1 MNYLEWINQCTP
13 TRWWHD
19 SGNPDEIELAIR
31 RGATGVTTNPV
42 LTFRSFQSQPEF
54 WNPKVVA
61 LGDDFEPEARA
72 EALLKLV
79 ATYAAEK
86 VRPVYE
92 RTNGADGYALG
103 QLNPTRAGDAEGM
116 LAQARRVH
124 SWAENIAV
132 KLPATAAG
140 IEVIEHLAEEG
151 IPICATINVSVSQ
164 AIAVAEAYARG
175 KQKALAAGVKPPL
188 CIAVQQVGR
197 LDDYL
202 RDVAQ
207 DMKLGL
213 DESVITMAGLAV
225 AKRTYQIFEQRGY
238 DAVSVGEIAKAVGI
252 KAPSLYNHF
261 PSKQAIFDAI
271 LETTSAHYQ
280 KDTAEISVH
289 VQDSQ
294 KDIPVFSHISEEL
307 LVEKV
312 RQIFLYSLH
321 DKTISQFRRMMTLEQ
336 FRSPKFAE
344 LLSKRYVDWMISYH
358 AGIFR
363 ALVANGELRNEDP
376 DTLAWMYVSPI
387 IVLLSVCDRQPEREA
402 ESLAKLDAHVKL
414 FFRTF
419 NIEGGEK

>member
-1 MNYLEWINQCTP
+1 MNYLEWINQCTL

-188 CIAVQQVGR
+188 CIVVQQVGR

-238 DAVSVGEIAKAVGI
+238 DAVIMPAGLRGAYHLTEMAGGKLLYTINTRVQDMILAADPSQEERISNPVPQDVLNQLRKIPEFVRAYEPDGMKPSEFITYGVTQKLLSQFNETGW
-252 KAPSLYNHF
+252 AP
-261 PSKQAIFDAI
+261 
-271 LETTSAHYQ
+271 LETYLSN
-280 KDTAEISVH
+280 K
-289 VQDSQ
+289 
-294 KDIPVFSHISEEL
+294 
-307 LVEKV
+307 
-312 RQIFLYSLH
+312 
-321 DKTISQFRRMMTLEQ
+321 KTNRWI
-336 FRSPKFAE
+336 
-344 LLSKRYVDWMISYH
+344 
-358 AGIFR
+358 
-363 ALVANGELRNEDP
+363 
-376 DTLAWMYVSPI
+376 
-387 IVLLSVCDRQPEREA
+387 
-402 ESLAKLDAHVKL
+402 
-414 FFRTF
+414 
-419 NIEGGEK
+419 

>member
-61 LGDDFEPEARA
+61 LGDDFGPEARA

-188 CIAVQQVGR
+188 CIVVQQVGR

-238 DAVSVGEIAKAVGI
+238 DAVIMPAGLRGAYHLTEMAGGKLLYTINTRVQDMILAADPPQEERISNPVPQDILDQLRKIPEFVRAYEPDGMKPSEFITYGVTQKLLSQFNETGW
-252 KAPSLYNHF
+252 AP
-261 PSKQAIFDAI
+261 
-271 LETTSAHYQ
+271 LETYLSN
-280 KDTAEISVH
+280 K
-289 VQDSQ
+289 
-294 KDIPVFSHISEEL
+294 
-307 LVEKV
+307 
-312 RQIFLYSLH
+312 
-321 DKTISQFRRMMTLEQ
+321 KTNRWI
-336 FRSPKFAE
+336 
-344 LLSKRYVDWMISYH
+344 
-358 AGIFR
+358 
-363 ALVANGELRNEDP
+363 
-376 DTLAWMYVSPI
+376 
-387 IVLLSVCDRQPEREA
+387 
-402 ESLAKLDAHVKL
+402 
-414 FFRTF
+414 
-419 NIEGGEK
+419 

>member
-188 CIAVQQVGR
+188 CIVVQQVGR

-238 DAVSVGEIAKAVGI
+238 DAVIMPAGLRGAYHLTEMAGGKLLYTINTRVQDMILAADPPQEERISNPVPQDVLDQLMKIPEFVRAYEPDGMK
-252 KAPSLYNHF
+252 PSEFITYGVTQKLLSQFNETGWV
-261 PSKQAIFDAI
+261 P
-271 LETTSAHYQ
+271 LETYLSN
-280 KDTAEISVH
+280 K
-289 VQDSQ
+289 
-294 KDIPVFSHISEEL
+294 
-307 LVEKV
+307 
-312 RQIFLYSLH
+312 
-321 DKTISQFRRMMTLEQ
+321 KTNRWI
-336 FRSPKFAE
+336 
-344 LLSKRYVDWMISYH
+344 
-358 AGIFR
+358 
-363 ALVANGELRNEDP
+363 
-376 DTLAWMYVSPI
+376 
-387 IVLLSVCDRQPEREA
+387 
-402 ESLAKLDAHVKL
+402 
-414 FFRTF
+414 
-419 NIEGGEK
+419 

>member
-1 MNYLEWINQCTP
+1 MNYLEWINQCP
-13 TRWWHD
+13 PPRWWHD

-188 CIAVQQVGR
+188 CIVVQQVGR

-238 DAVSVGEIAKAVGI
+238 DAVIMPAGLRGAYHLTETINTRVQDMILAADPPQEERISNPVPQNVLNQLMKIPEFVRAYEPDGMKPSEFITYGVTQKLLSQFNETGW
-252 KAPSLYNHF
+252 AP
-261 PSKQAIFDAI
+261 
-271 LETTSAHYQ
+271 LETYLSN
-280 KDTAEISVH
+280 K
-289 VQDSQ
+289 
-294 KDIPVFSHISEEL
+294 
-307 LVEKV
+307 
-312 RQIFLYSLH
+312 
-321 DKTISQFRRMMTLEQ
+321 KTNRWI
-336 FRSPKFAE
+336 
-344 LLSKRYVDWMISYH
+344 
-358 AGIFR
+358 
-363 ALVANGELRNEDP
+363 
-376 DTLAWMYVSPI
+376 
-387 IVLLSVCDRQPEREA
+387 
-402 ESLAKLDAHVKL
+402 
-414 FFRTF
+414 
-419 NIEGGEK
+419 

>member
-19 SGNPDEIELAIR
+19 SGNPDEIELAIQ

-188 CIAVQQVGR
+188 CIVVQQVGR

-238 DAVSVGEIAKAVGI
+238 DAVIMPAGLRGAYHLTEMAGGKLLYTINTRVQDMILAAD
-252 KAPSLYNHF
+252 PSQEERISNPVPQDVLNQLRKIPEFVRAYEPDGMK
-261 PSKQAIFDAI
+261 PSEFITYGVTQKLLSQFNETGWAL
-271 LETTSAHYQ
+271 LETYLSN
-280 KDTAEISVH
+280 K
-289 VQDSQ
+289 
-294 KDIPVFSHISEEL
+294 
-307 LVEKV
+307 
-312 RQIFLYSLH
+312 
-321 DKTISQFRRMMTLEQ
+321 KTNRWI
-336 FRSPKFAE
+336 
-344 LLSKRYVDWMISYH
+344 
-358 AGIFR
+358 
-363 ALVANGELRNEDP
+363 
-376 DTLAWMYVSPI
+376 
-387 IVLLSVCDRQPEREA
+387 
-402 ESLAKLDAHVKL
+402 
-414 FFRTF
+414 
-419 NIEGGEK
+419 

>member
-19 SGNPDEIELAIR
+19 SGNPDEIELAIQ

-188 CIAVQQVGR
+188 CIVVQQVGR

-238 DAVSVGEIAKAVGI
+238 DAVIMPAGLRGAYHLTEMAGGKLLYTINTRVQDMILAADPPQEERISNPVPQDILDQLMKIPEFVRAYEPDGMKPAEFITYGVTQKLLSQFNETGW
-252 KAPSLYNHF
+252 AP
-261 PSKQAIFDAI
+261 
-271 LETTSAHYQ
+271 LETY
-280 KDTAEISVH
+280 
-289 VQDSQ
+289 
-294 KDIPVFSHISEEL
+294 
-307 LVEKV
+307 
-312 RQIFLYSLH
+312 
-321 DKTISQFRRMMTLEQ
+321 
-336 FRSPKFAE
+336 
-344 LLSKRYVDWMISYH
+344 LSNKKSNRWI
-358 AGIFR
+358 
-363 ALVANGELRNEDP
+363 
-376 DTLAWMYVSPI
+376 
-387 IVLLSVCDRQPEREA
+387 
-402 ESLAKLDAHVKL
+402 
-414 FFRTF
+414 
-419 NIEGGEK
+419 

>member
-188 CIAVQQVGR
+188 CIVVQQVGR

-238 DAVSVGEIAKAVGI
+238 DAVIMPAGLRGAYHLTEMAGGKLLYTINTRVQDMILVADPPQEERISNPVPQDILDQLRKIPEFVRAYEPDGMKPSEFITYGVTQKLLSQFNETGW
-252 KAPSLYNHF
+252 AP
-261 PSKQAIFDAI
+261 
-271 LETTSAHYQ
+271 LETYLSN
-280 KDTAEISVH
+280 K
-289 VQDSQ
+289 
-294 KDIPVFSHISEEL
+294 
-307 LVEKV
+307 
-312 RQIFLYSLH
+312 
-321 DKTISQFRRMMTLEQ
+321 KTNRWI
-336 FRSPKFAE
+336 
-344 LLSKRYVDWMISYH
+344 
-358 AGIFR
+358 
-363 ALVANGELRNEDP
+363 
-376 DTLAWMYVSPI
+376 
-387 IVLLSVCDRQPEREA
+387 
-402 ESLAKLDAHVKL
+402 
-414 FFRTF
+414 
-419 NIEGGEK
+419 

>member
-19 SGNPDEIELAIR
+19 SGNPDEIELAIQ

-188 CIAVQQVGR
+188 CIVVQQVGR

-238 DAVSVGEIAKAVGI
+238 DAVIMPAGLRGAYHLTEMAGSKLLYTINTRVQDMILAADPSQEERISNPVPQDVLTQLRKIPEFVRAYEPDGMKPSEFITYGVTQKLLSQFNETGW
-252 KAPSLYNHF
+252 AP
-261 PSKQAIFDAI
+261 
-271 LETTSAHYQ
+271 LETYLSN
-280 KDTAEISVH
+280 K
-289 VQDSQ
+289 
-294 KDIPVFSHISEEL
+294 
-307 LVEKV
+307 
-312 RQIFLYSLH
+312 
-321 DKTISQFRRMMTLEQ
+321 KTNRWI
-336 FRSPKFAE
+336 
-344 LLSKRYVDWMISYH
+344 
-358 AGIFR
+358 
-363 ALVANGELRNEDP
+363 
-376 DTLAWMYVSPI
+376 
-387 IVLLSVCDRQPEREA
+387 
-402 ESLAKLDAHVKL
+402 
-414 FFRTF
+414 
-419 NIEGGEK
+419 

>member
-188 CIAVQQVGR
+188 CIVVQQVGR

-238 DAVSVGEIAKAVGI
+238 DAVIMPAGLRGAYHLTEMAGGKL
-252 KAPSLYNHF
+252 LYTINTRVQDMILAAD
-261 PSKQAIFDAI
+261 PPQEERISNPVPQNVLNQLMKI
-271 LETTSAHYQ
+271 LEFVRAYEPDGMKPAEFITYGVTQKLLIQFMETGWAPLETYMSNRKTSRW
-280 KDTAEISVH
+280 I
-289 VQDSQ
+289 
-294 KDIPVFSHISEEL
+294 
-307 LVEKV
+307 
-312 RQIFLYSLH
+312 
-321 DKTISQFRRMMTLEQ
+321 
-336 FRSPKFAE
+336 
-344 LLSKRYVDWMISYH
+344 
-358 AGIFR
+358 
-363 ALVANGELRNEDP
+363 
-376 DTLAWMYVSPI
+376 
-387 IVLLSVCDRQPEREA
+387 
-402 ESLAKLDAHVKL
+402 
-414 FFRTF
+414 
-419 NIEGGEK
+419 

>member
-188 CIAVQQVGR
+188 CIVVQQVGR

-238 DAVSVGEIAKAVGI
+238 DAVIMPAGLRGAYHLTEMAGGKLLYTINTRVQDMILAADPPQEERISNPIPQDILNQLMRIPEFVRAYEPDGMKPAEFITYGVTQKLLSQFMETGW
-252 KAPSLYNHF
+252 AP
-261 PSKQAIFDAI
+261 
-271 LETTSAHYQ
+271 LETYMSNRRTSRW
-280 KDTAEISVH
+280 I
-289 VQDSQ
+289 
-294 KDIPVFSHISEEL
+294 
-307 LVEKV
+307 
-312 RQIFLYSLH
+312 
-321 DKTISQFRRMMTLEQ
+321 
-336 FRSPKFAE
+336 
-344 LLSKRYVDWMISYH
+344 
-358 AGIFR
+358 
-363 ALVANGELRNEDP
+363 
-376 DTLAWMYVSPI
+376 
-387 IVLLSVCDRQPEREA
+387 
-402 ESLAKLDAHVKL
+402 
-414 FFRTF
+414 
-419 NIEGGEK
+419 